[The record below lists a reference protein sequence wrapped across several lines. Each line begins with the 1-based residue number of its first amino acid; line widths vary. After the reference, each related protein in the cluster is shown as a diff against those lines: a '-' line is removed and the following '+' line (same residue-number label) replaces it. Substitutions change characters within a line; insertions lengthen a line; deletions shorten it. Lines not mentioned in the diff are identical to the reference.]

1 MAHGTELVAILFAGT
16 LLAGTFI
23 VLLSPLIYKL
33 VEEQTKFRLY
43 ALLALVIGVMAGS
56 LYLVFLALSEPL
68 FFLPF
73 ALLVTALRGVSPM
86 FLYRSLEF
94 RFEER
99 KWWMILRVVL
109 AVMFL
114 GFAAYIV
121 YTLVLDVLRPFI
133 GPQPAEAIFVE
144 RLLMAIGGAF
154 VIIRVLAR
162 ILPESL
168 RDKPTVWMAAIL
180 ISVSFAFLAPFAIE
194 GYEIYYRLSGLAGW
208 IIGFLVLWKY
218 S

>member
-1 MAHGTELVAILFAGT
+1 MVNGQELGAILFAGS

-23 VLLSPLIYKL
+23 VLLSPVIYKL

-56 LYLVFLALSEPL
+56 LYLVFLALSQPL

-73 ALLVTALRGVSPM
+73 AVLVTALRAVSPT
-86 FLYRSLEF
+86 FLYRSAEF

-99 KWWMILRVVL
+99 KWWAALRMLLAIL
-109 AVMFL
+109 FL
-114 GFAAYIV
+114 GFASYIV
-121 YTLVLDVLRPFI
+121 YTLVLDLLQPFI
-133 GPQPAEAIFVE
+133 GPQPPEALFVE
-144 RLLMAIGGAF
+144 QLLMALGGAF
-154 VIIRVLAR
+154 VIIRILAR

-168 RDKPTVWMAAIL
+168 RDRPTVWMAAIL

-194 GYEIYYRLSGLAGW
+194 GYEIYYRLSGVAGW
-208 IIGFLVLWKY
+208 LIGFVVLWKY

>member
-1 MAHGTELVAILFAGT
+1 MASHAELVAILFAGT

-43 ALLALVIGVMAGS
+43 ALLALVIGVMGGS

-73 ALLVTALRGVSPM
+73 ALLVTALRVASPT

-99 KWWMILRVVL
+99 KWWTILRVVL
-109 AVMFL
+109 AILFL
-114 GFAAYIV
+114 GLAVYIV
-121 YTLVLDVLRPFI
+121 YTLVLDFLQPLI
-133 GPQPAEAIFVE
+133 GPQPSEAIFVE
-144 RLLMAIGGAF
+144 RLLMALGGAF
-154 VIIRVLAR
+154 VIIRILTR

-194 GYEIYYRLSGLAGW
+194 GYDIYYRLSGLAGW
-208 IIGFLVLWKY
+208 VLGFIVLWKY